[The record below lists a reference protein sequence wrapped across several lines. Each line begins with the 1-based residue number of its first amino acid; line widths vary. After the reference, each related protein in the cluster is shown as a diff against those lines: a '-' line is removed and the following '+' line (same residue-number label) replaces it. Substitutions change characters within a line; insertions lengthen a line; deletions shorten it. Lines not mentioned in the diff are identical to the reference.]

1 MKMGE
6 KKEEKTKSLLQLT
19 QLTCRWLNEYLK
31 KNVSIWWDPLWL
43 IYG

>member
-19 QLTCRWLNEYLK
+19 KLTCRWLNELK
-31 KNVSIWWDPLWL
+31 KNVSIWWDPL
-43 IYG
+43 

>member
-19 QLTCRWLNEYLK
+19 ELTCKWLNELK
-31 KNVSIWWDPLWL
+31 KNASIWWDPL
-43 IYG
+43 

>member
-19 QLTCRWLNEYLK
+19 ELNCRWLIELK
-31 KNVSIWWDPLWL
+31 KNVSIWWDPL
-43 IYG
+43 